1 MTELINNFI
10 DFIVELVMFIWPEIS
25 IEGEII
31 THMDKYMSIGLDIL
45 KKINF
50 LIPVPLIFEC
60 LIIMVMF
67 KIGIF
72 VLWALNWI
80 IKRIFDV
87 IP

>member
-25 IEGEII
+25 IEADLIAN
-31 THMDKYMSIGLDIL
+31 MDKYMALGVDLL

-50 LIPVPLIFEC
+50 LVPLPLIFTC
-60 LIIMVMF
+60 IGIMVVF
-67 KIGIF
+67 KIGLF
-72 VLWALNWI
+72 LLWIADWI
-80 IKRIFDV
+80 IKRICDI